1 MIPITLFMF
10 PWDQISQD
18 KKTKWPSTEGRT
30 FTATTQGIS
39 GLLKG
44 LPNQQE
50 PQGGWTKPH
59 RDRLPEGCWRRH
71 FQCAGT
77 PELPLGPYGVK
88 AVWPGPKLCQY
99 ALFQQSESTDS
110 SPRSWKGGHPYDP
123 SFLNPLCSFP
133 QCLSA
138 PLHLPLPLLPPPNPA
153 VFHPEKKIQTKNPTS
168 HTQNRMYRKVKHFW
182 FPSQGIRSRAVPLTL
197 HQKLILPP
205 PPHRQASSPD
215 SSSLHKAHA

>member
-30 FTATTQGIS
+30 FTATTQRIS

-99 ALFQQSESTDS
+99 ALFQQSEGTDS

-153 VFHPEKKIQTKNPTS
+153 VFHPEKKNPNKKSHLSYTKQDVQESKAFLISFSGDQEQGCSLDFTSKANPPTS
-168 HTQNRMYRKVKHFW
+168 
-182 FPSQGIRSRAVPLTL
+182 
-197 HQKLILPP
+197 
-205 PPHRQASSPD
+205 SS
-215 SSSLHKAHA
+215 